1 MNKSR
6 RITLIVAVV
15 LALGTGILTLRY
27 LTSLQQAAPAPTE
40 TREVL
45 IAAKDIPARAKISLD
60 MVRVVV
66 RQTAGVDTDAVSDP
80 KQVVDAFALISIPA
94 GSPLT
99 VSKISRSAELAMP
112 VRIPVGMR
120 AITLSGD
127 RVKAVSGFVQPGDR
141 VDIIAIPPRTGG
153 GSPEGVAILRAVL
166 VLAINSTME
175 QAPGQQAPTQQQQ
188 QTDTGNPATITVAVT
203 PKEADLLAAVDQTI
217 PLRLALRSPQ
227 EPVHSLPAETLNLQT
242 DHAAAAAPPP
252 APPAEPAMPYERPE
266 PVAAAPIVRSAPGV
280 TVIDGDHVVSGK

>member
-1 MNKSR
+1 MNNSR
-6 RITLIVAVV
+6 RITLIVAIV

-45 IAAKDIPARAKISLD
+45 IAAKDIPARVKITLD
-60 MVRVVV
+60 MLRATT
-66 RQTAGVDTDAVSDP
+66 RPASGVDTDAISDP
-80 KQVVDAFALISIPA
+80 KVVVDAYALISIPA

-99 VSKISRSAELAMP
+99 TSKISRGMNLGMP
-112 VRIPVGMR
+112 VRLQPGMR
-120 AITLSGD
+120 ALTLSGD

-141 VDIIAIPPRTGG
+141 VDIIAIPPREA
-153 GSPEGVAILRAVL
+153 GSSPSGVAILRGIL

-175 QAPGQQAPTQQQQ
+175 QAAQQTAQQQQ
-188 QTDTGNPATITVAVT
+188 DNTGNPATITVAVT

-227 EPVHSLPAETLNLQT
+227 EPVHSLPNERLILPGAGARSVE
-242 DHAAAAAPPP
+242 PPP
-252 APPAEPAMPYERPE
+252 PPPMYAPAPAEPAAQQAP
-266 PVAAAPIVRSAPGV
+266 PVARRAPGV
-280 TVIDGDHVVSGK
+280 MVIDGDQVMSGK